1 MDPVIPRRQYP
12 NAGPVALA
20 PAGAYTCLSM
30 RDLQTAHRILC
41 GISALALAL
50 LSPTPLSL
58 VSLHDSGLL
67 PASYPSAAR
76 PLAPLHDADLD
87 GDGQAEQI
95 VVRDG
100 RASIVRGPQTL
111 WSSDAAWQVTQAQT
125 TDLNRDGQLELALLV
140 WRPFAPWPID
150 TYLPHPGRLAS
161 FQDGQGRSCHLILF
175 GWRRQAFRELWA
187 GSALADPLIS
197 FSAADLDDDGYE
209 ELIALEGR
217 YDAPSAAAGAVTLWA
232 WNGFGFTLQARN
244 APGRYHGFAA
254 LHPNQGPDLLLVDGA
269 IWR

>member
-1 MDPVIPRRQYP
+1 
-12 NAGPVALA
+12 
-20 PAGAYTCLSM
+20 M
-30 RDLQTAHRILC
+30 RDLRTAHRILC

-76 PLAPLHDADLD
+76 PLPPLHQADLD

-95 VVRDG
+95 VLRDG
-100 RASIVRGPQTL
+100 RASIVHQGRTL
-111 WSSDAAWQVTQAQT
+111 WTSSAQWQVAQAQAS
-125 TDLNRDGQLELALLV
+125 DLDRDGQLELALLV

-150 TYLPHPGRLAS
+150 AYIPHPGRIAS
-161 FQDGQGRSCHLILF
+161 FQDGQGRSCHLILI
-175 GWRRQAFRELWA
+175 GWRREAFRELWA
-187 GSALADPLIS
+187 GSAMADPLIS
-197 FSAADLDDDGYE
+197 FSAADLDDDGYQ

-217 YDAPSAAAGAVTLWA
+217 YDAPSAAAGAVTLWS
-232 WNGFGFTLQARN
+232 WNGFGFTLQARS

-254 LHPNQGPDLLLVDGA
+254 LHPNQGPDLLLVDGT

>member
-1 MDPVIPRRQYP
+1 
-12 NAGPVALA
+12 
-20 PAGAYTCLSM
+20 M
-30 RDLQTAHRILC
+30 RDLRTAHRILC

-50 LSPTPLSL
+50 LSPVPLSL
-58 VSLHDSGLL
+58 VSLHDSGLV

-76 PLAPLHDADLD
+76 PLAPLLEADLD

-95 VVRDG
+95 VLRDG
-100 RASIVRGPQTL
+100 RANILRQGRTL
-111 WSSDAAWQVTQAQT
+111 WSSSAQWQVAQAQAS
-125 TDLNRDGQLELALLV
+125 DLDRDGQLELALLV

-150 TYLPHPGRLAS
+150 AYIPHPGRIAS
-161 FQDGQGRSCHLILF
+161 FHDGQGRSCHLILI
-175 GWRRQAFRELWA
+175 GWRGEAFRELWA

-197 FSAADLDDDGYE
+197 FSVADLDDDGYE

-232 WNGFGFTLQARN
+232 WNGFGFTLQARS
-244 APGRYHGFAA
+244 APGRYRGFGA
-254 LHPNQGPDLLLVDGA
+254 LHPSQGPDLLLVETT